1 MSRVDLHPGWV
12 LHRRPWRESSLLIE
26 LLTPEYGRL
35 ALVARGARGA
45 RSPWRGLAE
54 PFIPLQASWLRR
66 GEMGTLTALE
76 PIGDSTRLAGRS
88 LWCGLY
94 VNELVIRLTARDDPS
109 PELFTLYGKVML
121 QLTDSERLGVALR
134 RFELGLLDLLGIM
147 PDLAH
152 EANGGGAISP
162 QGIYR
167 LDPDLGALPATDR
180 TGQVFEGKLLLGLAQ
195 GEIADQE
202 VADRAKPITRLLID
216 RQLGGQPLHT
226 RRLFH

>member
-26 LLTPEYGRL
+26 LLTPEFGRL

-54 PFIPLQASWLRR
+54 PFIPLQASWSRR

-94 VNELVIRLTARDDPS
+94 ANELVIRLTARDDPS
-109 PELFTLYGKVML
+109 PELFTLYGRLML
-121 QLTDSERLGVALR
+121 QLTDPDGLSVALR
-134 RFELGLLDLLGIM
+134 RFELGLLDLLGVM
-147 PDLAH
+147 PDLSRDAGSGQAVAP
-152 EANGGGAISP
+152 ER
-162 QGIYR
+162 IYR
-167 LDPDLGALPATDR
+167 FDPDLGAVPATDR
-180 TGQVFEGKLLLGLAQ
+180 AGQVFEGQMLLDLAQ
-195 GEIADQE
+195 GKIVDAEMA
-202 VADRAKPITRLLID
+202 ARARPLTRLLID
-216 RQLGGQPLHT
+216 RQLGGQALNT
-226 RRLFH
+226 RRLFN